1 MARMMKRD
9 LRMMGTGMGRKMM
22 RKRRRLVMQRRH
34 ISWWSRAEIR
44 LLMTRRSLNS
54 TLPWVQHLQI
64 REKRWQVLL
73 LCRIVQAI

>member
-1 MARMMKRD
+1 MARMMKRV
-9 LRMMGTGMGRKMM
+9 LRMMGTGMGRKLM

-54 TLPWVQHLQI
+54 TLPWVQHLQSQ
-64 REKRWQVLL
+64 EWRWQVLQ
-73 LCRIVQAI
+73 LCRMDQAI